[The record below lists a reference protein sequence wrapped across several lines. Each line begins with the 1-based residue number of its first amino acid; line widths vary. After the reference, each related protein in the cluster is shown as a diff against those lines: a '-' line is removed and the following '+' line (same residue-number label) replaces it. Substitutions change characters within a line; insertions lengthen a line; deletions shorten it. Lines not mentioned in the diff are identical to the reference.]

1 MKRQWG
7 FDHII
12 TKKSMKRAS
21 ADVGFIFIAYN
32 LRRIINI
39 VGIDQLIKADTP
51 FYSIWST
58 NAYKNLHK
66 ALFYYLTSS
75 KPTLY
80 PKLKISNTTSFFAIF
95 TKNMWRTVGF

>member
-1 MKRQWG
+1 
-7 FDHII
+7 
-12 TKKSMKRAS
+12 MKRAS

-75 KPTLY
+75 KPTLFH
-80 PKLKISNTTSFFAIF
+80 KLKMPYTTSFFATF
-95 TKNMWRTVGF
+95 TQNMKIAVGF